1 MRPFPENLQ
10 TDKRMDERLDRRT
23 DTQTLFYKIYLF
35 YETSYYIVLTTLRTV
50 HHINDLTE
58 LFCSELLCCYVLR
71 FFQSKEWFL
80 VVSRSSQ
87 TVRAT
92 SLEAISVYS
101 TVITVYCIFQISS

>member
-35 YETSYYIVLTTLRTV
+35 YETSYYIVLTTLRAV
-50 HHINDLTE
+50 HHISDLTE
-58 LFCSELLCCYVLR
+58 LFCSELLCYVLR
-71 FFQSKEWFL
+71 FFQSNKWFL

-87 TVRAT
+87 TVQAT
-92 SLEAISVYS
+92 SLEAISIYS
-101 TVITVYCIFQISS
+101 TVITVY